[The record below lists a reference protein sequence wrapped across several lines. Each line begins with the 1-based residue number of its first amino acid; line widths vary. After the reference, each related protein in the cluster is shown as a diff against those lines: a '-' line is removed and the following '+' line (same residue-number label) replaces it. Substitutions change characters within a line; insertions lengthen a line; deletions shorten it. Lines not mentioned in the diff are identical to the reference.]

1 MVNSTITGI
10 ALAIGEIGAQY
21 TVYTSDVKQDLDTP
35 CFIIKAID
43 VSQKMTLDNRFDRN
57 QTFSITY
64 FPETDDEDELRDM
77 EDSLLFG
84 LEYITVN
91 DKKVRVSDMK
101 CTISDGVLVCT
112 ADYNLRLKQTVSKDK
127 MQNLSREGTVK

>member
-10 ALAIGEIGAQY
+10 AQAIGKIGSKY
-21 TVYTSDVKQDLDTP
+21 EVYTSNVKQNLDTP

-43 VSQKMTLDNRFDRN
+43 GSQKRTLDNRFDRN

-64 FPETDDEDELRDM
+64 IPETDDEDELRDM

-91 DKKVRVSDMK
+91 DKQVRVSDMK
-101 CTISDGVLVCT
+101 CTISDGALVCT
-112 ADYNLRLKQTVSKDK
+112 ADYNLRLKQTVSKDN
-127 MQNLSREGTVK
+127 MQYLSREGTVK